1 MKYLKEADISGEK
14 LTHMTHIEDMLLS
27 GEKAARFAY
36 STLLSIVSVLKGD
49 TPESEIRIAIKCDGS
64 PSCVAGSDFHG
75 QRFVAT
81 KGFFA
86 KDRKIA
92 YTPEDCDTY
101 FGHAPDLARKMKL
114 LLGLLDE
121 IRIPQNEIWQGDFL
135 YDKSSLKKLVVD
147 GEECISFHPN
157 TIVYAVPL
165 SDPLATTIMNSTI
178 GVMWHTRYTG
188 PDFDNVKIDFDL
200 DADDLQKTPNAFCMD
215 TYVRSVAGK
224 ADFTQ
229 EETAVLRGKLQELRS
244 LLKQL
249 EQSGAL
255 EAISSNSDLKLYLST
270 FENYEIKNFA
280 TQLAKPATEYV
291 ADLVA
296 WVKARFDKEIE
307 AKKQPKTKEAYEAK
321 KLEALNM
328 LDSMKE
334 DLVALVEA
342 QKLVVDIKEAII
354 KKMNNLG
361 SFKSLI
367 NTLDRGY
374 LPVGQEGFAINDSD
388 GNIHK
393 LVSRLEFSFNNF
405 SKDVIKGWMS
415 DKRMQEAADRS
426 VVSVGFSFPKELK
439 AVSDIHFPS
448 QLQGVLNSFG
458 RGVIDNNYRV
468 VIGPIGSSHAGL
480 QKNMTGARRF
490 YFGYSK
496 PLQKVFV
503 VAKNSIDADFLRQPK
518 ALQIILSNVF
528 DMLRLHVAGGKK
540 LQFTEKSNTSVPE
553 LQAAVIDKAKQTDD
567 SRSLVQALNALDAL
581 DIKQLELIVKSKA
594 EVPGLQNDL
603 LKELVNSN
611 QFLENTEYVSL
622 LKKIVE
628 QGLLNI
634 PPVGR
639 RVNYVEEIH
648 EAVRAMAPTIGI
660 SAEEAVEAV
669 DYLQENLMSMTKP
682 QSGTSVGKGEL
693 MFAMFIKGGAKRI
706 VGDLDIGGDDIEVK
720 GTGARLAGSSQ
731 QGGVES
737 HSSVGLKLRDVV
749 KKLVDPAIYER
760 APALR
765 QSTAFNLSIKGCP
778 ALAEIL
784 PMLKEDNKVA
794 FAEAYVDAMMS
805 MAPQAPKNNR
815 FRMPMVEAVL
825 DGNIAELYLNYIM
838 FHYDAYQ
845 TAAGWKKMLIFD
857 EAKHLMLLLEKPED
871 LRKAVEDGALK
882 AMPFSFSSVEGKT
895 TAEPQKGWQLYLY
908 EPGKNPEERKAASEQ
923 AKLDKTRAQLSD
935 KIGKLSQLIE
945 DKEATLE
952 SMPPAKRRKAE
963 EVISRYKTQL
973 EAFRRQLKEL
983 MG

>member
-1 MKYLKEADISGEK
+1 
-14 LTHMTHIEDMLLS
+14 ML
-27 GEKAARFAY
+27 
-36 STLLSIVSVLKGD
+36 
-49 TPESEIRIAIKCDGS
+49 
-64 PSCVAGSDFHG
+64 
-75 QRFVAT
+75 
-81 KGFFA
+81 
-86 KDRKIA
+86 
-92 YTPEDCDTY
+92 
-101 FGHAPDLARKMKL
+101 
-114 LLGLLDE
+114 
-121 IRIPQNEIWQGDFL
+121 
-135 YDKSSLKKLVVD
+135 
-147 GEECISFHPN
+147 
-157 TIVYAVPL
+157 
-165 SDPLATTIMNSTI
+165 NSTI

-200 DADDLQKTPNAFCMD
+200 DADNLQKTPNAFCMD

-224 ADFTQ
+224 ASFTQ
-229 EETAVLRGKLQELRS
+229 EETTALRGKLQELRS

-255 EAISSNSDLKLYLST
+255 ETISSNSDLKLYLST

-280 TQLAKPATEYV
+280 TQLAKPATEYL
-291 ADLVA
+291 ADLVV

-334 DLVALVEA
+334 DLVSLVEA
-342 QKLVVDIKEAII
+342 QKLVVEIKEAII

-361 SFKSLI
+361 RFKTLI

-415 DKRMQEAADRS
+415 DKRMHEATEELLPITDPAYKKVFGDLWHRNGRKWNGVEGWPDGIDLENIDITHLGEDSIQIEAGGDWQNPITFSLAVVAKTCKPKIVGLYDSISKTPAAEINSYVKSLASLEESVRTRRSYREAADRS
-426 VVSVGFSFPKELK
+426 VVSIGFSFPEGLK
-439 AVSDIHFPS
+439 AVSDIHFPA

-458 RGVIDNNYRV
+458 RGVVDNSYRV
-468 VIGPIGSSHAGL
+468 VIGPIGSSHTGL
-480 QKNMTGARRF
+480 QKNMNSARRF

-518 ALQIILSNVF
+518 ALQIILSNIF
-528 DMLRLHVAGGKK
+528 DMLRLHVAGGRK
-540 LQFTEKSNTSVPE
+540 LQFTEKSNASVPE

-567 SRSLVQALNALDAL
+567 SRSLVQALNVLDAL
-581 DIKQLELIVKSKA
+581 DIKQLEFIVKSKA
-594 EVPGLQNDL
+594 EVPGLQKDL

-611 QFLENTEYVSL
+611 QFLENAEYVSL

-628 QGLLNI
+628 QGLLGI
-634 PPVGR
+634 PAVGR

-648 EAVRAMAPTIGI
+648 KAVSALAPTIGI
-660 SAEEAVEAV
+660 STEEAIEAV

-693 MFAMFIKGGAKRI
+693 LFAMFIKGGAKRI

-720 GTGARLAGSSQ
+720 GTGARMAGSSQ

-737 HSSVGLKLRDVV
+737 HSSIGLKLRDVV
-749 KKLVDPAIYER
+749 KKLVDPVIYER

-765 QSTAFNLSIKGCP
+765 QSTAFNLNIKGCP

-871 LRKAVEDGALK
+871 LRKAVEDGLLK

-923 AKLDKTRAQLSD
+923 AKLDKIRAQLSD
-935 KIGKLSQLIE
+935 RIGKLSQLIE

-952 SMPPAKRRKAE
+952 SMSPAKRRKAE
-963 EVISRYKTQL
+963 EVISRYKAQL
-973 EAFRRQLKEL
+973 EAFRQQLKGL
-983 MG
+983 ME